1 MGYDHNRTPLA
12 TVSVPATI
20 ANLGSGFDCVG
31 LAVDLRNSVTV
42 RRGDFKIEADGVNA
56 DLVPRDA
63 GNLVV
68 KGVELVFKELG
79 REMPELEYRMHQEI
93 PVSRGLGSSAAAIVA
108 GIQIGAVVAEVDMS
122 HREMIDLA
130 AKLEGHI
137 DNVAP
142 AVLGGCVIG
151 VPTKDGWVTDSV
163 RLGAELYCVVY
174 VPTTEFETEQSR
186 GALPR
191 ELPFGS
197 AVHNVGRAMLLVNAL
212 SSGDLTYLRYAV
224 EDKLHQPYRAPLLR
238 GVNGIIR
245 AAYIGGAD
253 GAFLS
258 GSGPSVAA
266 LATTRQMTIGYEMAE
281 AARLA
286 GLKGMAQVFA
296 VSSAGVEVTR
306 GDG

>member
-122 HREMIDLA
+122 HREMVDLA

-151 VPTKDGWVTDSV
+151 VPT
-163 RLGAELYCVVY
+163 
-174 VPTTEFETEQSR
+174 
-186 GALPR
+186 
-191 ELPFGS
+191 
-197 AVHNVGRAMLLVNAL
+197 
-212 SSGDLTYLRYAV
+212 
-224 EDKLHQPYRAPLLR
+224 
-238 GVNGIIR
+238 
-245 AAYIGGAD
+245 
-253 GAFLS
+253 
-258 GSGPSVAA
+258 
-266 LATTRQMTIGYEMAE
+266 
-281 AARLA
+281 
-286 GLKGMAQVFA
+286 
-296 VSSAGVEVTR
+296 
-306 GDG
+306 